1 VTESARSYA
10 PESVRVEISAPEDLP
25 TLPAD
30 PDRLGQV
37 LANLV
42 ENAIKYSPD
51 GGTVQVSIEA
61 MADRVRF
68 AVRDEGLGI
77 PVAEHERIFTKFY
90 RLDPNLTR
98 GVGGTGLGL
107 YICRELVRR
116 MDGRIW
122 VVSRPGGGS
131 TFFLDL
137 PVGRAPVLG
146 EPDGRPAQAAPAG

>member
-1 VTESARSYA
+1 VTESARSCA
-10 PESVRVEISAPEDLP
+10 PESVQVEITAPDDLP
-25 TLPAD
+25 TLPAH

-77 PVAEHERIFTKFY
+77 PPA
-90 RLDPNLTR
+90 
-98 GVGGTGLGL
+98 
-107 YICRELVRR
+107 R
-116 MDGRIW
+116 MSGS
-122 VVSRPGGGS
+122 SRSS
-131 TFFLDL
+131 TAST
-137 PVGRAPVLG
+137 PT
-146 EPDGRPAQAAPAG
+146 

>member
-1 VTESARSYA
+1 VTESARSCA
-10 PESVRVEISAPEDLP
+10 PERVQVEITAPDDLP

-51 GGTVQVSIEA
+51 GGTVAGEHRGHGRPCALRRPGRGARHS
-61 MADRVRF
+61 RR
-68 AVRDEGLGI
+68 
-77 PVAEHERIFTKFY
+77 EHERIFTKFY

-116 MDGRIW
+116 MEGRIW

-131 TFFLDL
+131 TSFLDL

-146 EPDGRPAQAAPAG
+146 EPDGRPAQPAPAG